1 MRKTAKVVAILALLI
16 GCAVLLTGIAN
27 AQTSNVWSSA
37 GQMVQPRTGAA
48 AVVLSDGKILIA
60 GGTDGNGIPLAS
72 TEVFDPATGQFSEGA
87 TMTVPRASHAAIVLA
102 SGDVLVTGG
111 LTSGGGYS
119 DTAEI
124 FNAQTQSWTLL
135 ETSLGSGLAGHAMAS
150 LPDGNVV
157 IVGGES
163 TTGPVLTL
171 VLFKTSDNSISPI
184 GSLMTGR
191 TNAVAAA
198 TPDGRVLI
206 AGGTDINGA
215 VLSSTEIFVYNAD
228 TMSGT
233 VSAGPNMTFPRTNA
247 TATTTYDGVAVI
259 GGSNGSVD
267 IGSAEIFSQWTNA
280 FRVVSGATPRSSHIA
295 AFLPKNG
302 SILAIGGTGGT
313 AVDLLQPWVNNLA
326 GAFMGG
332 TPSVSD
338 HNGGIAAPGNLGNLL
353 VAGGTGASLI
363 PIVSTGGHRSR
374 SKPFIA
380 FLQRCDHLARRE
392 AIAFFL
398 RQRTGCLGPNLRA
411 RGRRRRD
418 NARAEGGGE
427 KTSTAEQ
434 RMRWSVFHE
443 IGTGTTRAA
452 PLATRPTSPSA
463 WNAVVGLNMR
473 SGSQLLVRSKL

>member
-16 GCAVLLTGIAN
+16 GCAVLLTGTAN
-27 AQTSNVWSSA
+27 GQTSNVWSSA
-37 GQMVQPRTGAA
+37 GQMVQARTGAA
-48 AVVLSDGKILIA
+48 SVLLSDGKILIA

-87 TMTVPRASHAAIVLA
+87 TMTVPRASHAAIALT

-135 ETSLGSGLAGHAMAS
+135 ETSLGSGLAKHAMAS

-171 VLFKTSDNSISPI
+171 VLFKTSDNSMSPI

-198 TPDGRVLI
+198 TPDGRVLV

-302 SILAIGGTGGT
+302 SILAIGGTGGGRFGRNG
-313 AVDLLQPWVNNLA
+313 VP
-326 GAFMGG
+326 AF
-332 TPSVSD
+332 P
-338 HNGGIAAPGNLGNLL
+338 
-353 VAGGTGASLI
+353 
-363 PIVSTGGHRSR
+363 
-374 SKPFIA
+374 
-380 FLQRCDHLARRE
+380 
-392 AIAFFL
+392 
-398 RQRTGCLGPNLRA
+398 
-411 RGRRRRD
+411 
-418 NARAEGGGE
+418 
-427 KTSTAEQ
+427 
-434 RMRWSVFHE
+434 
-443 IGTGTTRAA
+443 
-452 PLATRPTSPSA
+452 
-463 WNAVVGLNMR
+463 
-473 SGSQLLVRSKL
+473 